1 VPAPP
6 ESERDAL
13 PAAPENPLKVVWTLA
28 WPAVALNSL
37 QTVNALLDSYF
48 INQVSR
54 AAMTAVG
61 ATTGFIF
68 LFFAISFAIGTA
80 STALVSRAYGAGNLE
95 ECVTANQRCLS
106 MSVYFGLALFLIALP
121 LSFVAAQFLV
131 PEGDVEARRLFFEYA
146 SIYMLSLPA
155 VFVIQSLAG
164 SLRGIG
170 DTRSPLV
177 ISGLQILLHIAL
189 NFLLILPSHDVM
201 GFTVPG
207 MGLGLKGAAIAMAI
221 SSTLAAFV
229 YVVWSGRTELATRLS
244 LAWPGVEWVNRIVRI
259 AFPASMT
266 AVIRVSSM
274 IMFTFILRSLPD
286 KDEASLAVA
295 AIRPG
300 FAIESFAFMPAFG
313 LSIAAATLVGQSL
326 GMRLPDRAERLGW
339 VTAHMA
345 GAVSLVVSVCLFIFA
360 DPLAHMLLTDQPGV
374 ADITANFIRFI
385 ASTEVFFAYAMV
397 LLRAMQGAGDTR
409 SPLWISVW
417 AQWGIRVPLAAVLA
431 MPAITVLG
439 IISIEGVGMG
449 ANGAWLSMAA
459 TQLIQ
464 GVAAIWVFKRGRW
477 KLTEV

>member
-1 VPAPP
+1 MPDTSEGEAAPV
-6 ESERDAL
+6 
-13 PAAPENPLKVVWTLA
+13 APENPLKIVWSLA
-28 WPAVALNSL
+28 WPAVALNTL
-37 QTVNALLDSYF
+37 QMLNALLDVNF
-48 INQVSR
+48 ISQVSR
-54 AAMTAVG
+54 AAMTAAGG
-61 ATTGFIF
+61 ATAFIF

-80 STALVSRAYGAGNLE
+80 STAIVSRAYGAGKPE
-95 ECVTANQRCLS
+95 ECVTANQRCLNLA
-106 MSVYFGLALFLIALP
+106 VYFGAALFLIAIP

-131 PEGDVEARRLFFEYA
+131 PGGDQEARRLFIEYA

-189 NFLLILPSHDVM
+189 NFLLILPAHDVM
-201 GFTVPG
+201 GVTVPG
-207 MGLGLKGAAIAMAI
+207 MGLGLRGAAIAMAV
-221 SSTLAAFV
+221 SSALAAIV
-229 YVVWSGRTELATRLS
+229 YIAWSGRTELATRFS

-274 IMFTFILRSLPD
+274 MMFIFILSSLPD
-286 KDEASLAVA
+286 KTEASLAVA

-326 GMRLPDRAERLGW
+326 GMRLPDRAERLAW
-339 VTAHMA
+339 VTAHLA
-345 GAVSLVVSVCLFIFA
+345 GAVSLAVSVCLFVFA
-360 DPLAHMLLTDQPGV
+360 DPLAHALLPDQPGV
-374 ADITANFIRFI
+374 AAITANFIRFI

-409 SPLWISVW
+409 SPMWISIW

-439 IISIEGVGMG
+439 FISIEGVGMG
-449 ANGAWLSMAA
+449 SDGAWLSMAT

-464 GVAAIWVFKRGRW
+464 GVAAMWVFKRGRW

>member
-1 VPAPP
+1 MPDTSEGEAAPV
-6 ESERDAL
+6 
-13 PAAPENPLKVVWTLA
+13 APENPLKIVWSLA
-28 WPAVALNSL
+28 WPAVALNTL
-37 QTVNALLDSYF
+37 QMLNALLDVNF
-48 INQVSR
+48 ISQVSR
-54 AAMTAVG
+54 AAMTAAGG
-61 ATTGFIF
+61 ATAFIF

-80 STALVSRAYGAGNLE
+80 STAIVSRAYGAGKPE
-95 ECVTANQRCLS
+95 ECVTANQRCMNLA
-106 MSVYFGLALFLIALP
+106 VYFGAALFLIAIP
-121 LSFVAAQFLV
+121 LSLVAAQFLV
-131 PEGDVEARRLFFEYA
+131 PGGDQESRRLFIEYA

-170 DTRSPLV
+170 DTRSPMV

-189 NFLLILPSHDVM
+189 NFVLILPTRDVM
-201 GFTVPG
+201 GVTVPG
-207 MGLGLKGAAIAMAI
+207 MGLGLKGAAIAMAV
-221 SSTLAAFV
+221 SSALAALV
-229 YVVWSGRTELATRLS
+229 YIAWSGRTQLATKFS

-266 AVIRVSSM
+266 AVIRVSSLM
-274 IMFTFILRSLPD
+274 MFTFILSSLPD
-286 KDEASLAVA
+286 KDEAAFAVA

-326 GMRLPDRAERLGW
+326 GMKLPDRAERLAW

-360 DPLAHMLLTDQPGV
+360 DPLARMLLTDQPGV
-374 ADITANFIRFI
+374 AAITANFIRFI

-409 SPLWISVW
+409 SPMWISIW

-439 IISIEGVGMG
+439 FISIEGVGMG
-449 ANGAWLSMAA
+449 SNGAWLSMAA

-464 GVAAIWVFKRGRW
+464 GVAAMWVFKRGKW